1 MKNFNEIIDY
11 IVAAAKSKTEK
22 KFRAVVIQG
31 ILAGMFIAMGAIGYF
46 NLVAYTADPGLG
58 KFLGAL
64 IFPAG
69 IIAI

>member
-1 MKNFNEIIDY
+1 MKTFNEIIDY

-64 IFPAG
+64 
-69 IIAI
+69 